1 MKIMYKDTKFRL
13 WVFRLWHENLEER
26 FLHKEEQITIQEYW
40 EKYKWWIK
48 REYRHQTRKNK

>member
-1 MKIMYKDTKFRL
+1 MKIMYKDSKFRL

-26 FLHKEEQITIQEYW
+26 LLHKEQQLSIQEYW

-48 REYRHQTRKNK
+48 REYRHQTRKKT

>member
-1 MKIMYKDTKFRL
+1 MYKDSKFRL

-26 FLHKEEQITIQEYW
+26 FLHKEQQLTIQEYW

-48 REYRHQTRKNK
+48 REYRHQTRKNT